1 MKLNTKSKIFFA
13 NLLVFLFSIFVASF
27 LPQKIIRHDLI
38 FFALSLSCFA
48 LIFYFSK
55 NKKTYIILIFFAV
68 FFFGCWRYSVDLP
81 KNYPDRIWY
90 YNGEEHKIIG
100 VITKEPD
107 VRQTSQK
114 LEIKVK
120 TLDDKIKDIKGK
132 ILVSVDLYP
141 IFEYGDELEFICVL
155 RAPEKYQ
162 GFSYDRYLA
171 RYDIYSV
178 CYYPKILSHSNVSEK
193 NIAEKFY
200 KNIYSF
206 KNKVRLLINSSLNKD
221 ESDFARAIIL
231 GDKRALSDEAR
242 ENFSQSGLSH
252 IAVISGLHISIIV
265 ALLMFFLIW
274 IGLNRNSAF
283 YASGFFLFLYII
295 LIGAPASA
303 TRAGL
308 MGFLL
313 LLSLKIGRLN
323 KIANSLLLAATILLL
338 INPRLLRDDIGFQL
352 SFLAVLGIIYIYPKI
367 KRILEKF
374 FKKFKSDFFTQ
385 GALWVQSTFCVFIIN
400 TICVTLSAQI
410 ITAPIL
416 LYNFGAVSLIA
427 PVSNILVLWLLP
439 FLIVLLL
446 AAIVLGLIFPLLA
459 TIFFL
464 PAGLILK
471 YILFIAKK
479 FS

>member
-1 MKLNTKSKIFFA
+1 MPNNKSKIFFA
-13 NLLVFLFSIFVASF
+13 SLLVLLFSIFVASF
-27 LPQKIIRHDLI
+27 LPQKIIRHDII
-38 FFALSLSCFA
+38 FFALSLFFA
-48 LIFYFSK
+48 GLLFYFSK
-55 NKKTYIILIFFAV
+55 NKKIFIILIFFAV
-68 FFFGCWRYSVDLP
+68 FFFGFWRYSIGLP
-81 KNYPDRIWY
+81 KNYPNRIWY
-90 YNGEEHKIIG
+90 YNGGEHKIIG
-100 VITKEPD
+100 VIVKEPD

-120 TLDDKIKDIKGK
+120 TLDNKTRDIKGK

-141 IFEYGDELEFICVL
+141 VFAYGDKLEFICIL

-178 CYYPKILSHSNVSEK
+178 CCYPKILSHSQLIENNLV
-193 NIAEKFY
+193 EKFY
-200 KNIYSF
+200 KNIYAF
-206 KNKVRLLINSSLNKD
+206 KDKVRLLINSSLSKD

-231 GDKRALSDEAR
+231 GDKRALSVEVR
-242 ENFSQSGLSH
+242 ENFSKSGLSH

-265 ALLMFFLIW
+265 ALLMFFLIFV
-274 IGLNRNSAF
+274 GLNRNSAF

-323 KIANSLLLAATILLL
+323 RIANSLLLAAVILLL

-367 KRILEKF
+367 R
-374 FKKFKSDFFTQ
+374 S
-385 GALWVQSTFCVFIIN
+385 ALWVKRVLEKIFIFKKLKNNFSIFIIN
-400 TICVTLSAQI
+400 TICITLSAQI

-416 LYNFGAVSLIA
+416 LYNFGDVSLIA

-439 FLIVLLL
+439 FLLISLF
-446 AAIVLGLIFPLLA
+446 AAIILGLIFPSLSTL
-459 TIFFL
+459 FFL
-464 PAGLILK
+464 PTGLILK
-471 YILFIAKK
+471 YILFIAEK

>member
-1 MKLNTKSKIFFA
+1 MLNNKSKIFFA
-13 NLLVFLFSIFVASF
+13 GLLVFLFSIFVASF
-27 LPQKIIRHDLI
+27 LPQGIIRHDII
-38 FFALSLSCFA
+38 FFALSLLFA
-48 LIFYFSK
+48 GLIFYFSK
-55 NKKTYIILIFFAV
+55 NKKTRIALIFFTV
-68 FFFGCWRYSVDLP
+68 FFFGCWRYSIDLP

-90 YNGEEHKIIG
+90 YNGGEHKIIG
-100 VITKEPD
+100 VIVKEPD
-107 VRQTSQK
+107 IRQTSQK

-120 TLDDKIKDIKGK
+120 TVDDKIKDVKGK
-132 ILVSVDLYP
+132 ILVSVGLYP
-141 IFEYGDELEFICVL
+141 VFAYGDELEFICVL

-178 CYYPKILSHSNVSEK
+178 CYYPKILSHNSVSEN
-193 NIAEKFY
+193 NIVGKFY

-206 KNKVRLLINSSLNKD
+206 KDKVRLLINSSLNKD

-231 GDKRALSDEAR
+231 GDKRALSTEVR
-242 ENFSQSGLSH
+242 ENFSKSGLSH

-265 ALLMFFLIW
+265 ALLMFFLIFA
-274 IGLNRNSAF
+274 GLNRNSAF

-323 KIANSLLLAATILLL
+323 KIANSLLLAAVILLL

-367 KRILEKF
+367 KRVLEKIF
-374 FKKFKSDFFTQ
+374 VFKKFKNNFSI
-385 GALWVQSTFCVFIIN
+385 FIIN
-400 TICVTLSAQI
+400 TICITLSAQI

-416 LYNFGAVSLIA
+416 LYNFGTVSLIA

-439 FLIVLLL
+439 FLLISLF
-446 AAIVLGLIFPLLA
+446 AAIVLGLIFPSLSAL
-459 TIFFL
+459 FFL
-464 PAGLILK
+464 PAGFILK
-471 YILFIAKK
+471 YILFIAEK

>member
-1 MKLNTKSKIFFA
+1 MINNKSKFFFTS
-13 NLLVFLFSIFVASF
+13 LLVFLFSIFVASF

-38 FFALSLSCFA
+38 FFAFSLFCIT

-55 NKKTYIILIFFAV
+55 NKKIYIILIFFTV
-68 FFFGCWRYSVDLP
+68 FFFGCWRYSIGLP

-90 YNGEEHKIIG
+90 YNGGEHKIIG
-100 VITKEPD
+100 VIVKEPD
-107 VRQTSQK
+107 IRQTNQK

-120 TLDDKIKDIKGK
+120 TVDDKIKGIKGK

-141 IFEYGDELEFICVL
+141 TFEYGDELEFICVL

-162 GFSYDRYLA
+162 GFSYNRYLA

-178 CYYPKILSHSNVSEK
+178 CYYPKNLSHNSVAEN
-193 NIAEKFY
+193 NIVGKFY
-200 KNIYSF
+200 KNIYAF
-206 KNKVRLLINSSLNKD
+206 KNKVRLLINFSLNKD

-231 GDKRALSDEAR
+231 GDKRALSSEAR

-265 ALLMFFLIW
+265 ALLMFFLIFA
-274 IGLNRNSAF
+274 GLNRNSAF

-323 KIANSLLLAATILLL
+323 KIANSLLLAAAILLL

-367 KRILEKF
+367 KKIFEKISIV
-374 FKKFKSDFFTQ
+374 KKTKNIFP
-385 GALWVQSTFCVFIIN
+385 VFIVN
-400 TICVTLSAQI
+400 TICITLSAQI

-416 LYNFGAVSLIA
+416 LYNFGTVSLIA
-427 PVSNILVLWLLP
+427 PVSNLLVLWLLP
-439 FLIVLLL
+439 FLIISLF
-446 AAIVLGLIFPLLA
+446 AAIVLGLIFPSLSAL
-459 TIFFL
+459 FFL
-464 PAGLILK
+464 PAGFILK
-471 YILFIAKK
+471 YILFIAEK

>member
-1 MKLNTKSKIFFA
+1 MKLNNKSKIFFA
-13 NLLVFLFSIFVASF
+13 SLLVFLFSIFIASF

-38 FFALSLSCFA
+38 FFAFSLFCAA
-48 LIFYFSK
+48 LVFYFSK
-55 NKKTYIILIFFAV
+55 NKKAYIILIFFAI
-68 FFFGCWRYSVDLP
+68 FFFSCWRYSIDLP
-81 KNYPDRIWY
+81 RNYSDRIWY

-100 VITKEPD
+100 VVKKEPD
-107 VRQTSQK
+107 IRQANQK
-114 LEIKVK
+114 LEIAVK
-120 TLDDKIKDIKGK
+120 ALDDNIRNIKGK

-141 IFEYGDELEFICVL
+141 TFEYGDELEFVCVL
-155 RAPEKYQ
+155 RAPEKYK

-178 CYYPKILSHSNVSEK
+178 CYYPKILSRNQLAENS
-193 NIAEKFY
+193 IAVKFY

-206 KNKVRLLINSSLNKD
+206 KNKVRLLINSGLSKN

-242 ENFSQSGLSH
+242 ENFSKSGLSH
-252 IAVISGLHISIIV
+252 IAVISGLHISIII

-274 IGLNRNSAF
+274 VGLNRNSAF

-367 KRILEKF
+367 KLALEKIF
-374 FKKFKSDFFTQ
+374 IFKKLKNNFSI
-385 GALWVQSTFCVFIIN
+385 FIIN

-416 LYNFGAVSLIA
+416 LYNFGTVSLIA
-427 PVSNILVLWLLP
+427 PISNLLVLWLLP

-446 AAIVLGLIFPLLA
+446 IAIVLGLIFPSLA

-464 PAGLILK
+464 PAGLILE
-471 YILFIAKK
+471 YILFIAEK

>member
-1 MKLNTKSKIFFA
+1 MINNKSKIFFA
-13 NLLVFLFSIFVASF
+13 SLLVFLFSIFVASF

-38 FFALSLSCFA
+38 FFALGLFCLA
-48 LIFYFSK
+48 LFFYFPKSK
-55 NKKTYIILIFFAV
+55 KARITLIFFTV
-68 FFFGCWRYSVDLP
+68 FFFGCWRYSIGLP

-90 YNGEEHKIIG
+90 YNGGEHKIIG
-100 VITKEPD
+100 VIVKEPD
-107 VRQTSQK
+107 IRQTNQK

-120 TLDDKIKDIKGK
+120 TVDDKIKGVKGK

-141 IFEYGDELEFICVL
+141 VFAYGDELEFICVL

-178 CYYPKILSHSNVSEK
+178 CYYPKILSHNQFVEN
-193 NIAEKFY
+193 NITAKFY
-200 KNIYSF
+200 KNIYLF
-206 KNKVRLLINSSLNKD
+206 KNKVRLLINSSLNKN

-231 GDKRALSDEAR
+231 GDKRALSVEVR
-242 ENFSQSGLSH
+242 ENFSKSGLSH

-265 ALLMFFLIW
+265 ALLMFFLIFA
-274 IGLNRNSAF
+274 GLNRNSAF

-323 KIANSLLLAATILLL
+323 KIANSLLLAAVILLL

-367 KRILEKF
+367 KRVLEKIF
-374 FKKFKSDFFTQ
+374 VFKKFKNNFSI
-385 GALWVQSTFCVFIIN
+385 FIIN
-400 TICVTLSAQI
+400 TICITLSAQI

-416 LYNFGAVSLIA
+416 LYNFGTVSLIA

-439 FLIVLLL
+439 FLLISLF
-446 AAIVLGLIFPLLA
+446 AAIVLGLIFPSLSAL
-459 TIFFL
+459 FFL
-464 PAGLILK
+464 PAGFILK
-471 YILFIAKK
+471 YILFIAEK

>member
-1 MKLNTKSKIFFA
+1 MKLNSKSNIFFA
-13 NLLVFLFSIFVASF
+13 SLLVFLFSIFVASF
-27 LPQKIIRHDLI
+27 LPQKIIRHDII
-38 FFALSLSCFA
+38 FSALSLFYIA
-48 LIFYFSK
+48 LVFYFPK
-55 NKKTYIILIFFAV
+55 NKKAYIILIVFAV
-68 FFFGCWRYSVDLP
+68 FFFGCWRYSISLP

-90 YNGEEHKIIG
+90 YNGGEHRIIG
-100 VITKEPD
+100 VVKKEPD
-107 VRQTSQK
+107 VRQESQK

-120 TLDDKIKDIKGK
+120 ALDDKIKNIKGK

-141 IFEYGDELEFICVL
+141 TFAYGDELEFICVL
-155 RAPEKYQ
+155 RAPEKYK

-178 CYYPKILSHSNVSEK
+178 CYYPKILSHNQLVGNNVV
-193 NIAEKFY
+193 EKFY
-200 KNIYSF
+200 KNIYLF
-206 KNKVRLLINSSLNKD
+206 KNKVRLLINSSLNKN

-231 GDKRALSDEAR
+231 GDKRALSDEVR

-252 IAVISGLHISIIV
+252 IAVISGLHISIII

-295 LIGAPASA
+295 LIGVPASA

-323 KIANSLLLAATILLL
+323 KIANSLLLAAAILLL

-352 SFLAVLGIIYIYPKI
+352 SFLAVLGIIYIYPKT
-367 KRILEKF
+367 KRILEKIF
-374 FKKFKSDFFTQ
+374 VFKKLKNNFS
-385 GALWVQSTFCVFIIN
+385 VFIIN
-400 TICVTLSAQI
+400 TICITLSAQI

-416 LYNFGAVSLIA
+416 LYNFGMVSLIA
-427 PVSNILVLWLLP
+427 PISNLLVLWLLP
-439 FLIVLLL
+439 FLIISLF
-446 AAIVLGLIFPLLA
+446 AAIALGLIFPSLIA
-459 TIFFL
+459 IFFL
-464 PAGLILK
+464 PASLILE
-471 YILFIAKK
+471 YILFIAEFFK
-479 FS
+479 

>member
-13 NLLVFLFSIFVASF
+13 SLLVFLFSIFVASF
-27 LPQKIIRHDLI
+27 LPQKIIKHDII
-38 FFALSLSCFA
+38 FFTLSLFFA
-48 LIFYFSK
+48 GLLFYFLK
-55 NKKTYIILIFFAV
+55 NKKIFIILIFFAV
-68 FFFGCWRYSVDLP
+68 FFFGCWRYSIDLP
-81 KNYPDRIWY
+81 KDSPDKIWH
-90 YNGEEHKIIG
+90 YNGGEHKIIG
-100 VITKEPD
+100 VILKEPD
-107 VRQTSQK
+107 IRQTSQK

-120 TLDDKIKDIKGK
+120 TVDEKIKDVKGK
-132 ILVSVDLYP
+132 ILISVDLYP
-141 IFEYGDELEFICVL
+141 AFEYGDELEFVCVL

-178 CYYPKILSHSNVSEK
+178 CYYPKILSHNQLVEN
-193 NIAEKFY
+193 NIVEKFY

-206 KNKVRLLINSSLNKD
+206 KNKVRLLINSGLNKN

-231 GDKRALSDEAR
+231 GDKRALSNETR

-274 IGLNRNSAF
+274 VGLNRNSAF
-283 YASGFFLFLYII
+283 YASGFFLFLYIV

-323 KIANSLLLAATILLL
+323 KITNSLLLAAAILLL

-367 KRILEKF
+367 KKILENF
-374 FKKFKSDFFTQ
+374 FIFKKFKNNFSI
-385 GALWVQSTFCVFIIN
+385 FIIN
-400 TICVTLSAQI
+400 TICITLSAQI

-427 PVSNILVLWLLP
+427 PISNLLVLWLLP
-439 FLIVLLL
+439 FLLISLF
-446 AAIVLGLIFPLLA
+446 AAIVLGLVFPSLSAL
-459 TIFFL
+459 FFF

-471 YILFIAKK
+471 YILFIAEK
-479 FS
+479 FAT

>member
-1 MKLNTKSKIFFA
+1 MKLKSKSKIFFA
-13 NLLVFLFSIFVASF
+13 SLLVFLFSIFVASF
-27 LPQKIIRHDLI
+27 LPQKIIKHDII
-38 FFALSLSCFA
+38 FFALSLFSVA
-48 LIFYFSK
+48 LIFYFPK
-55 NKKTYIILIFFAV
+55 NKKIYITLIFFAV
-68 FFFGCWRYSVDLP
+68 FFFGCWRYSIQLP
-81 KNYPDRIWY
+81 KNYPDRIWH
-90 YNGEEHKIIG
+90 YNGAEHKIAGTI
-100 VITKEPD
+100 IKEPD
-107 VRQTSQK
+107 ARQTNQK
-114 LEIKVK
+114 LEIRIKS
-120 TLDDKIKDIKGK
+120 LDDKIKNIKGK
-132 ILVSVDLYP
+132 VLVSVDLYP
-141 IFEYGDELEFICVL
+141 AFEYGDELEFICVL
-155 RAPEKYQ
+155 RSPEKYQ
-162 GFSYDRYLA
+162 GFAYDRYLA

-178 CYYPKILSHSNVSEK
+178 CYYPKILSHNQPVER
-193 NIAEKFY
+193 NIIGKFY

-206 KNKVRLLINSSLNKD
+206 KNKVRLLINSSLNKN

-231 GDKRALSDEAR
+231 GDKRALSAEVR
-242 ENFSQSGLSH
+242 ENFSKSGLSH

-274 IGLNRNSAF
+274 IGLNRNFAF
-283 YASGFFLFLYII
+283 YASGFLLFLYII

-323 KIANSLLLAATILLL
+323 KIANSLLLAAAILLL

-367 KRILEKF
+367 KKILEKIF
-374 FKKFKSDFFTQ
+374 TFKKFKNNFFAQNT
-385 GALWVQSTFCVFIIN
+385 LCVFIVN

-427 PVSNILVLWLLP
+427 PISNLLVLWLLP
-439 FLIVLLL
+439 FLLVSLL
-446 AAIVLGLIFPLLA
+446 AAIALGLIFPSLSA
-459 TIFFL
+459 IFFL

-471 YILFIAKK
+471 YILFIAEK